1 MWPRGP
7 PNEKEILKIARRTT
21 NIIQAH
27 ITSNVCL
34 FGSAAA
40 FLWADTGRVPN
51 DIDIVV
57 RYDGDPFSA
66 AERIKEIIADEDD
79 RYFLKP
85 SRQRNAT
92 HKILICRLPGWHAYG
107 RSIKVDILVPP
118 KLNLPKIDSFETP
131 VISRIPV
138 MPLFDLLVMKTQG
151 WSDHRKSPREDFR
164 AKEGADVADI
174 DALLDRAM
182 EENVSYQDESGA
194 FRHSSEFMDL
204 ALTLARR
211 FVRRHRRRGKWRAV
225 GFPL

>member
-1 MWPRGP
+1 MWPKGP

-21 NIIQAH
+21 DIIQRS

-57 RYDGDPFSA
+57 RYDGDTSA
-66 AERIKEIIADEDD
+66 AAEMIKRAIVDTDD

-85 SRQRNAT
+85 PKRRNARY
-92 HKILICRLPGWHAYG
+92 KILICRLPGWRAHG
-107 RSIKVDILVPP
+107 RCVKIDILVPP
-118 KLNLPKIDSFETP
+118 TLGLPTIDESETP
-131 VISRIPV
+131 VIRRIPV

-151 WSDHRKSPREDFR
+151 WWDHRTSPRRDLRE
-164 AKEGADVADI
+164 KEEGDVVDV
-174 DALLDRAM
+174 DALLDRAVQ
-182 EENVSYQDESGA
+182 EKVSYRDESGA
-194 FRHSSEFMDL
+194 FRHSYEFMDY
-204 ALTLARR
+204 ALVLARR
-211 FVRRHRRRGKWRAV
+211 FVRKHDRRRKWRAI